1 MSLATELSKLI
12 RFINNLHKIISGPQF
27 NMPIMI
33 MTIELTSRPKLAVIM
48 NKIKNKALIKV
59 STVEPNRDLSLKN
72 LLVNKIFFN
81 YRSLNSKLF
90 FFRFY

>member
-1 MSLATELSKLI
+1 
-12 RFINNLHKIISGPQF
+12 
-27 NMPIMI
+27 MPIMI

-72 LLVNKIFFN
+72 LLVNKIFSN
-81 YRSLNSKLF
+81 YRSLKSKLF
-90 FFRFY
+90 LFRFY